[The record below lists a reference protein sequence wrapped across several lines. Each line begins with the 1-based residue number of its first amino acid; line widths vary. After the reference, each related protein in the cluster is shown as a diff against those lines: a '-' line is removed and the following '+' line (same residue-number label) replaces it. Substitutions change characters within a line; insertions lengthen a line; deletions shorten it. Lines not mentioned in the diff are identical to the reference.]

1 MKHLLS
7 CAVQSAFLFT
17 LFLGLFG
24 CQKEKLYLNDADLS
38 AELDLGIG
46 LPIGSMTI
54 TLGDLVGNAEIEN
67 LYVDSLNNRGV
78 FVYKGSYDRT
88 LTYHNVDLSQYIS
101 SKTLSMNV
109 YDKLQESSPFPSAD
123 YIVGTGEPFTLEFPM
138 TLQLEGINQDEDNE
152 RLDSTYIKTSHF
164 VSTISPSNLPIQWE
178 WIDAITLEL
187 GEAFTREDGRILT
200 VYDKTNPSD
209 AHYGFGSDIPI
220 DIDEFSLC
228 LMKNK
233 SPQPQTL
240 SQYFHNVIDTC
251 DFHIRFTMTIPESA
265 GVIPVPKDAAFDY
278 TLAVQ
283 FLDYHAIWGMFAPSA
298 EMYDH
303 DVVSLEGEWGFA
315 DMFRKASLPFS
326 APVVKL
332 GITTTIAGA
341 LRGYIDSLYVYDEA
355 DEYTDVD
362 LGDNFKPYVF
372 NNWLPLSSAI
382 GDSTTMSLLLDNT
395 PTNGQIDRLFALHPH
410 RLGYQYHLNFDQSA
424 SPQIRILSDT
434 RIGLTADYTLPFI
447 FNEGLYFSYTD
458 TLPDLDLTQLSID
471 SLLGSSSII
480 DTVQAAELKLL
491 VRLQNTIQMQ
501 VRGVLTPLDENDQVL
516 LDPDT
521 QQPLRLTSTDT
532 ITIPSPSFV
541 FTNGAWVMDTPG
553 ELVSIVTLDKSR
565 LDLLPQI
572 KSIVFSAIIDDSSL
586 HNVFEQ
592 GYFTTKLTD
601 DAYIKVGLG
610 LSAQVNAILDVTR
623 LTTE

>member
-1 MKHLLS
+1 MRHLLS
-7 CAVQSAFLFT
+7 CAVQGAFLFA

-38 AELDLGIG
+38 AELDLGVG
-46 LPIGSMTI
+46 LPIGSMTV
-54 TLGDLVGNAEIEN
+54 TLGDMVGNAEIEN

-78 FVYKGSYDRT
+78 FVYKGTYDRN
-88 LTYHNVDLSQYIS
+88 LTYHDVDLSKYIS
-101 SKTLSMNV
+101 TKTLSMNV
-109 YDKLQESSPFPSAD
+109 YDKLQESSPFPSGD

-138 TLQLEGINQDEDNE
+138 TLHLEGINQDEDNE

-187 GEAFTREDGRILT
+187 GDVFTRKDGRILT
-200 VYDKTNPSD
+200 VYDKNNPSD
-209 AHYGFGSDIPI
+209 AHYGFGSEIPI
-220 DIDEFSLC
+220 DIDNFSFC

-233 SPQPQTL
+233 NPKTL
-240 SQYFHNVIDTC
+240 SQYIHNVIDTC
-251 DFHIRFTMTIPESA
+251 NFHIRFTITIPESA
-265 GVIPVPKDAAFDY
+265 GVIPVQKDAAFDY

-283 FLDYHAIWGMFAPSA
+283 FISYYAIWGMFSPSTD
-298 EMYDH
+298 MYDH

-326 APVVKL
+326 APVVNL
-332 GITTTIAGA
+332 HLTTSIAGA
-341 LRGYIDSLYVYDEA
+341 LRGYVDSLYVYDEA
-355 DEYTDVD
+355 DKYNDVD
-362 LGDNFKPYVF
+362 LGDKYKPYHF
-372 NNWLPLSSAI
+372 KNWLPLNSSI
-382 GDSTTMSLLLDNT
+382 GDSATMSLLFDNT
-395 PTNGQIDRLFALHPH
+395 PTNGQIDRLFAYRPH
-410 RLGYQYHLNFDQSA
+410 RLGYQYHFDFDQST
-424 SPQIRILSDT
+424 SPQLRILSNT
-434 RIGLTADYTLPFI
+434 KIHLSVDYTLPFI
-447 FNEGLYFSYTD
+447 FNEGLYFSYAD
-458 TLPDLDLTQLSID
+458 TLPDIDLTQLSID
-471 SLLGSSSII
+471 SLVASSDII
-480 DTVQAAELKLL
+480 DTVRAAELKLL

-501 VRGVLTPLDENDQVL
+501 LRGVLTPLDENNQVL

-521 QQPLRLTSTDT
+521 QQPLRLTTTDT

-541 FTNGAWVMDTPG
+541 FSNGAWVMDKPG

-610 LSAQVNAILDVTR
+610 LSAQVNAILDVTNI
-623 LTTE
+623 TTK